1 MKSIYF
7 QTEKPISLSA
17 YQFSFVEK
25 IIILFLEDSMNN
37 IELKTVNE
45 LSKYLFFVPAYQRGY
60 RWTNLEVLDLLND
73 IDEFEPREI
82 KGSDEKTWYCL
93 QPIVIKKRAENEF
106 EVIDGQQRL
115 TTTYLILYYLNQDFV
130 ESRRDKLFSI
140 DYETRKQSKE
150 YLLNPEEEN
159 DDNIDFYYIHKAY
172 NTIDE
177 WFRKKEESAN
187 FDKNNYRSKFKF
199 YTKVIWYETSEDDP
213 IKVFTR
219 LNIGKISLTNAE
231 LIKALFLN
239 SSNFQT
245 DNEKRMHLRQLEIA
259 NEWDNIE
266 NALQNDKL
274 WYFLSKQK
282 KEDNRIEL
290 IFNLMNTSESSDPY
304 STFRFFNSKLSRR
317 TEEDMDKNWEEIQA
331 YFQRF
336 NEWFNNRELY
346 HKIGFILTSEIKNVS
361 LKELYTASSKLKKKE
376 FINYLD
382 NLIRDFYKKVSFSQL
397 DYEDKHTRSV
407 LLLYNILTMLQNECD
422 SSYFPFDEYKLKN
435 WNIEHI
441 ASRKDSSTVP
451 QQNREDWL
459 NDVICYIDKSSIN
472 GEKLIERV
480 NVCLNKKLFL
490 NDEKFVQLYDDVTDH
505 FNEYLSDSDINGL
518 SNLTLLDES
527 TNKGYKNAV
536 FPLKRKKIIDLDKS
550 GGFVP
555 ICTKNTFLKYFSDY
569 PPKVSFWTD
578 DDRAKYEE
586 DLIRV
591 LSNYLEVED

>member
-1 MKSIYF
+1 
-7 QTEKPISLSA
+7 
-17 YQFSFVEK
+17 
-25 IIILFLEDSMNN
+25 MNN

-45 LSKYLFFVPAYQRGY
+45 LSNYSFFVPAYQRGY

-93 QPIVIKKRAENEF
+93 QPIVIKEKTENEY

-130 ESRRDKLFSI
+130 ERRRDKLFSI
-140 DYETRKQSKE
+140 DYETRKTSKE
-150 YLLNPEEEN
+150 YLLNPEGEN
-159 DDNIDFYYIHKAY
+159 NDNIDFYFIHEAY
-172 NTIDE
+172 KTIEE
-177 WFRKKEESAN
+177 WFNKKEEDPS

-199 YTKVIWYETSEDDP
+199 STKVIWYETNEDDP

-282 KEDNRIEL
+282 KEDNRIEI
-290 IFNLMNTSESSDPY
+290 IFDLMNTSEGTDPY
-304 STFRFFNSKLSRR
+304 STFRFFNSKLSGK
-317 TEEDMDKNWEEIQA
+317 TEEDMDKYWEEIQA

-346 HKIGFILTSEIKNVS
+346 HKIGFILTSEIKNIS
-361 LKELYTASSKLKKKE
+361 LKELYNESSRLKKRE
-376 FINYLD
+376 FISYLD
-382 NLIRDFYKKVSFSQL
+382 NLIKDTYKKVSFSQL
-397 DYEDKHTRSV
+397 DYDDTHTRSV

-422 SSYFPFDEYKLKN
+422 SSYFPFDEYKLRN

-441 ASRKDSSTVP
+441 ASRKDSSSVP

-459 NDVICYIDKSSIN
+459 NDVISYIDISAEN
-472 GEKLIERV
+472 GKKLKERV
-480 NVCLNKKLFL
+480 LKCLDDKDYI
-490 NDEKFVQLYDDVTDH
+490 NDSVFNPLYDDVTDH
-505 FNEYLSDSDINGL
+505 FNQYLTDRDINGL
-518 SNLTLLDES
+518 SNLALLDES
-527 TNKGYKNAV
+527 TNKSYKNAV

-578 DDRAKYEE
+578 DDREKYEE
-586 DLIRV
+586 DLVRV
-591 LSNYLEVED
+591 LSNYLEVEN

>member
-1 MKSIYF
+1 M
-7 QTEKPISLSA
+7 
-17 YQFSFVEK
+17 
-25 IIILFLEDSMNN
+25 
-37 IELKTVNE
+37 
-45 LSKYLFFVPAYQRGY
+45 
-60 RWTNLEVLDLLND
+60 
-73 IDEFEPREI
+73 
-82 KGSDEKTWYCL
+82 
-93 QPIVIKKRAENEF
+93 
-106 EVIDGQQRL
+106 
-115 TTTYLILYYLNQDFV
+115 LILYYLNQDFV

>member
-1 MKSIYF
+1 
-7 QTEKPISLSA
+7 
-17 YQFSFVEK
+17 
-25 IIILFLEDSMNN
+25 MNN

-45 LSKYLFFVPAYQRGY
+45 LSNYSFFVPAYQRGY
-60 RWTNLEVLDLLND
+60 RWTSLEVLDLLND
-73 IDEFEPREI
+73 IDEFEPRAI
-82 KGSDEKTWYCL
+82 KDSDEKTWSCS
-93 QPIVIKKRAENEF
+93 QPIVIKGKSENEY

-140 DYETRKQSKE
+140 DYETRKMSKE
-150 YLLNPEEEN
+150 YLANPEKEN
-159 DDNIDFYYIHKAY
+159 NENIDFYFIHEAY
-172 NTIDE
+172 KTIE
-177 WFRKKEESAN
+177 TWFSTKEKNPS

-199 YTKVIWYETSEDDP
+199 STKVIWYETNEDDP

-290 IFNLMNTSESSDPY
+290 IFDLMNTSETTDPY
-304 STFRFFNSKLSRR
+304 STFRFFNNKLSGK

-346 HKIGFILTSEIKNVS
+346 HKIGFILISEIKNIS
-361 LKELYTASSKLKKKE
+361 LKDLYNKSSQLKKKE
-376 FINYLD
+376 FVSYLD
-382 NLIRDFYKKVSFSQL
+382 NLIKDTYKRVSFSQL
-397 DYEDKHTRSV
+397 DYDDSHTRSV

-422 SSYFPFDEYKLKN
+422 SSYFPFDEYKLRN

-441 ASRKDSSTVP
+441 ASRKEASSVP

-459 NDVICYIDKSSIN
+459 KDVISYVDISAENGKGLKDRIQKCIADK
-472 GEKLIERV
+472 LYV
-480 NVCLNKKLFL
+480 NDSDFNP
-490 NDEKFVQLYDDVTDH
+490 LYDDVTDH
-505 FNEYLSDSDINGL
+505 FNEYLTDSDINSL
-518 SNLTLLDES
+518 SNLALLDES
-527 TNKGYKNAV
+527 TNKSYKNAV

-578 DDRAKYEE
+578 DDREKYEE

-591 LSNYLEVED
+591 LSNYLEVEN

>member
-1 MKSIYF
+1 
-7 QTEKPISLSA
+7 
-17 YQFSFVEK
+17 
-25 IIILFLEDSMNN
+25 MNN
-37 IELKTVNE
+37 LKLKTVNE
-45 LSKYLFFVPAYQRGY
+45 LSNHSFFVPAYQRGY
-60 RWTNLEVLDLLND
+60 RWTKLEVRDLLND

-82 KGSDEKTWYCL
+82 KGTDEKTWYCL
-93 QPIVIKKRAENEF
+93 QPIVIKEKSENEY

-130 ESRRDKLFSI
+130 ESRKDKLFSI
-140 DYETRKQSKE
+140 DYETRKTSKE
-150 YLLNPEEEN
+150 YLLNPEVESN
-159 DDNIDFYYIHKAY
+159 DNIDFYFIHEAY
-172 NTIDE
+172 KTIE
-177 WFRKKEESAN
+177 AWFNEKEKKPN

-199 YTKVIWYETSEDDP
+199 YTKVIWYETNEDDP

-282 KEDNRIEL
+282 KEDNRIEI
-290 IFNLMNTSESSDPY
+290 IFDLMNTSGGTDPY
-304 STFRFFNSKLSRR
+304 STFRFFNSKLSGK
-317 TEEDMDKNWEEIQA
+317 TEEDMDKYWEEIQA

-346 HKIGFILTSEIKNVS
+346 HKIGFILTSEIKNIS
-361 LKELYTASSKLKKKE
+361 LKELYNESSKLKKKE
-376 FINYLD
+376 FILYLD
-382 NLIRDFYKKVSFSQL
+382 NLIKDTYKKVSFSQL
-397 DYEDKHTRSV
+397 DYDDMHTRSV

-422 SSYFPFDEYKLKN
+422 SSYFPFDEYKLRN

-441 ASRKDSSTVP
+441 ASRKDSSSVP

-459 NDVICYIDKSSIN
+459 NDVISYIDVSAKN
-472 GEKLIERV
+472 GKELQKRV
-480 NVCLNKKLFL
+480 QKCLNDKTFV
-490 NDEKFVQLYDDVTDH
+490 NDADFNPLYDDVTDH
-505 FNEYLSDSDINGL
+505 FNKYLTDRDINGL
-518 SNLTLLDES
+518 SNLALLDES
-527 TNKGYKNAV
+527 TNKSYKNAV

-578 DDRAKYEE
+578 DDREKYEE
-586 DLIRV
+586 DLVRV
-591 LSNYLEVED
+591 LSNYLEVEN